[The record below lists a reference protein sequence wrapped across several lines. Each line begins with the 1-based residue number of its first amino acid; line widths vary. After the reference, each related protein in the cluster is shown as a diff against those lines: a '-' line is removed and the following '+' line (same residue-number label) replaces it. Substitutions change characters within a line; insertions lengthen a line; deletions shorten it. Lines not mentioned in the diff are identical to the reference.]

1 MSIVRVI
8 QNFIILEIKLFAKFT
23 KPYID
28 KLEKGKCKMNESK
41 MMNVLVLGASGAGK
55 STLIKAISGAEVM
68 TGVGEGN
75 TQKIDVYESNT
86 WSIRCIDTKGFEY
99 NIFEQWKTIRQ
110 VKKYTKSQLS
120 NKEEIQN
127 NEVGID
133 AVWYCVEGTARRT
146 FAHNIMLMNKAIRGW
161 KNIPVFAVITK
172 SYSEK
177 DIPEN
182 IEAIQQAFAKLGGV
196 NLKKII
202 PVVAEEYTINDD
214 VRVAPMGIEE
224 LCLNTLDCMDEAKNI
239 NKENRDRMIL
249 EQKRFTANATTIGA
263 TATAFTIGA
272 MPLNFAD
279 SQMLVPIEV
288 GLATVIF
295 KIYGVKI
302 SNEIIKAIIG
312 SSAITLAAKQVVTL
326 AKSLPIAGDIVN
338 GAVAGAFML
347 ALGEGII
354 AVSEGIYTGKIDST
368 QTDKIAEIIGENI
381 KENPIINAT
390 MEYFEK
396 NSDKISEKS
405 SKEIFN
411 EIKKSV
417 NNPQK

>member
-1 MSIVRVI
+1 MSE
-8 QNFIILEIKLFAKFT
+8 N
-23 KPYID
+23 
-28 KLEKGKCKMNESK
+28 K
-41 MMNVLVLGASGAGK
+41 MMNVLVLGGSGAGK

-75 TQKIDVYESNT
+75 TQKIDIYESDT
-86 WSIRCIDTKGFEY
+86 WPIRCIDTKGFEF
-99 NIFEQWKTIRQ
+99 NIFEQWETIHQ
-110 VKKYTKSQLS
+110 VKKYTKSQLTNS
-120 NKEEIQN
+120 EE
-127 NEVGID
+127 NEKNDIGVD

-146 FAHNIMLMNKAIRGW
+146 FTHNITLMNKAIKGW

-202 PVVAEEYTINDD
+202 PVVAEEYAINDE
-214 VRVAPMGIEE
+214 VKVAPMGINE
-224 LCLNTLDCMDEAKNI
+224 LCLNTLDCIDEAKNI
-239 NKENRDRMIL
+239 NKENRERMVL

-272 MPLNFAD
+272 IPLNFAD

-288 GLATVIF
+288 GLATIIF

-302 SNEIIKAIIG
+302 SNEIVKTIIG
-312 SSAITLAAKQVVTL
+312 SSAITLVAKQVVTL
-326 AKSLPIAGDIVN
+326 VKALPIAGDIVN
-338 GAVAGAFML
+338 GTVAGAFVL
-347 ALGEGII
+347 ALGEGVI
-354 AVSEGIYTGKIDST
+354 AVSEGMYTGKIDPT
-368 QTDKIAEIIGENI
+368 QTDRVAEVIGENI
-381 KENPIINAT
+381 KDNPIIKDT

-396 NSDKISEKS
+396 NSDKISGKT
-405 SKEIFN
+405 SKEIFD

-417 NNPQK
+417 NKKNK

>member
-1 MSIVRVI
+1 MS
-8 QNFIILEIKLFAKFT
+8 K
-23 KPYID
+23 
-28 KLEKGKCKMNESK
+28 NE

-75 TQKIDVYESNT
+75 TQKIDVYESET

-99 NIFEQWKTIRQ
+99 NIFEQWKTIHQ
-110 VKKYTKSQLS
+110 VKKYTKTQLGTI
-120 NKEEIQN
+120 EEKKN
-127 NEVGID
+127 NEIGID
-133 AVWYCVEGTARRT
+133 AVWYCIEGTARRT
-146 FAHNIMLMNKAIRGW
+146 FTHNITLMNKAIKGW

-182 IEAIQQAFAKLGGV
+182 IDAVQQAFAKLGGV

-202 PVVAEEYTINDD
+202 PVVAEEYEINDE
-214 VRVAPMGIEE
+214 VKVAPMGIDE
-224 LCLNTLDCMDEAKNI
+224 LCLNTLDCIDEAKNI
-239 NKENRDRMIL
+239 NKENRDRMVL

-272 MPLNFAD
+272 IPLNFAD

-288 GLATVIF
+288 GLTTVIF

-302 SNEIIKAIIG
+302 SNEIVKAIIG
-312 SSAITLAAKQVVTL
+312 SSAITLAAKQVVTF

-338 GAVAGAFML
+338 GTVAGAFVL
-347 ALGEGII
+347 ALGEGVI
-354 AVSEGIYTGKIDST
+354 AVSEGIYTGKIDPK
-368 QTDKIAEIIGENI
+368 QTDKIAEVIGENI
-381 KENPIINAT
+381 KDNPVIKAT

-396 NSDKISEKS
+396 NSDKISGKT

-417 NNPQK
+417 NKKKK